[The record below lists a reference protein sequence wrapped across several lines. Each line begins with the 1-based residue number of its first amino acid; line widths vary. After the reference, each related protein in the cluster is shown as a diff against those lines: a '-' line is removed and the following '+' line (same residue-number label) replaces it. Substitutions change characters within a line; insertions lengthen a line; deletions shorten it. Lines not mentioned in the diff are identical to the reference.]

1 MPDLLSRPAAHS
13 IQDLGFLLL
22 PKFSMLCFSAA
33 LEPLRAAN
41 RMAGRPLYRW
51 TLFSPDGAPVA
62 GSNGIALPVERGLDA
77 KADLAALFVLASFE
91 PERAWSPRLAEWLR
105 ALRHRGTAL
114 GAFDTGSYILARGG
128 LLDGYRAT
136 VHWEELDAF
145 AERFPAV
152 NVVPD
157 RFVIDRGRLTAGG
170 GTTALD
176 LMLHVIRA
184 QHGAALALDVA
195 SQFIYGPEALSSD
208 SQRSVSLRGVQ
219 RRCPPLARAIE
230 IMEAAVEE
238 PLPVHEVARR
248 TGVGERRLERLFL
261 RHLRTTPLRYYLDL
275 RLSLGHRMLRQTMT
289 PVAGVAVRCGFNS
302 ASAFA
307 RAFRARFGFSPSQCR
322 RQA

>member
-275 RLSLGHRMLRQTMT
+275 RLSLGHRMLRQTTT

>member
-1 MPDLLSRPAAHS
+1 MPDLLSRPAANS

-62 GSNGIALPVERGLDA
+62 GSSGIAIPVQRALDA
-77 KADLAALFVLASFE
+77 KADLAALFVIASFE
-91 PERAWSPRLAEWLR
+91 PEAAWSPRLAERLR

-114 GAFDTGSYILARGG
+114 GGLDTGSYILARSG
-128 LLDGYRAT
+128 LLDGVRAT
-136 VHWEELDAF
+136 VHWEELDTF

-152 NVVPD
+152 AVAPD

-176 LMLHVIRA
+176 LMLHLIRA

-195 SQFIYGPEALSSD
+195 SQFIYGQEALSSE
-208 SQRSVSLRGVQ
+208 SQRSVSLRTLQ
-219 RRCPPLARAIE
+219 RRCPPLARAVE
-230 IMEAAVEE
+230 VMERAVEE

-248 TGVGERRLERLFL
+248 TGIGARRLERLFL

-275 RLSLGHRMLRQTMT
+275 RLSLGHRMLRQTAV

-307 RAFRARFGFSPSQCR
+307 RAFRARFGLSPTQCR